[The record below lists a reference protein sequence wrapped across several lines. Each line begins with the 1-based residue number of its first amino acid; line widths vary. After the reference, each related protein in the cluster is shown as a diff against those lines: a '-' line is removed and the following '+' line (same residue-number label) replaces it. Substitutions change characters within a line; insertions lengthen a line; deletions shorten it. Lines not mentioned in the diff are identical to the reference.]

1 MKMFLKLVILV
12 ILLVIG
18 LVIGALWRSG
28 APLNGPPGTAERLR
42 TYLTS
47 NIAET
52 ASHSRFPE
60 LQERHYKLPPDEMLK
75 RVEDT
80 LKGLHWEVT
89 AADPR
94 QRIVQAVVTTELLG
108 FEDDF
113 TVTIHPRHGNSSR
126 LAIRSASRVG
136 QADFGANI
144 GHILVFFAALEQ
156 GLPADTSAK
165 P

>member
-1 MKMFLKLVILV
+1 MKMFLKLFVLV
-12 ILLVIG
+12 ILLIIG

-28 APLNGPPGTAERLR
+28 APLNDPPGTAERLR
-42 TYLTS
+42 TYFTT
-47 NIAET
+47 NVAET

-60 LQERHYKLPPDEMLK
+60 LQEHHYPLPPDEMLK
-75 RVEDT
+75 RVQDT
-80 LKGLHWEVT
+80 LKKLNWAITTV
-89 AADPR
+89 DPR
-94 QRIVQAVVTTELLG
+94 SRIVQAVVTTELLG

-144 GHILVFFAALEQ
+144 GHILVFFEALNQ
-156 GLPADTSAK
+156 DLPATTSK

>member
-1 MKMFLKLVILV
+1 MFLKLVILV
-12 ILLVIG
+12 ILLFIG
-18 LVIGALWRSG
+18 LIIGALWRSG

-42 TYLTS
+42 TYFTT

-60 LQERHYKLPPDEMLK
+60 LQERHYQIPPDEMLK
-75 RVEDT
+75 RVQDT
-80 LKGLHWEVT
+80 LEGLHWAIVT
-89 AADPR
+89 SDPR
-94 QRIVQAVVTTELLG
+94 SRIVQAVVTTELLG

-113 TVTIHPRHGNSSR
+113 TVTIHPRPGGSSR

-144 GHILVFFAALEQ
+144 GHILAFFEALEQ
-156 GLPADTSAK
+156 GLPADTATK

>member
-1 MKMFLKLVILV
+1 MKMFLKLIVLL

-60 LQERHYKLPPDEMLK
+60 LQERHYQLPPDEMLK
-75 RVEDT
+75 QVQDT
-80 LKGLHWEVT
+80 LKGLNWAISTE
-89 AADPR
+89 DPR
-94 QRIVQAVVTTELLG
+94 RRIVQAVVTTELLG

-113 TVTIHPRHGNSSR
+113 TVTVHPRHGNSSR

-144 GHILVFFAALEQ
+144 GHILAFFEALEQ
-156 GLPADTSAK
+156 DLPADAAAK

>member
-1 MKMFLKLVILV
+1 MKMFLKLIVLL

-18 LVIGALWRSG
+18 LVVGALWRSG
-28 APLNGPPGTAERLR
+28 APLNAPPGTAERLR
-42 TYLTS
+42 TYLTT

-60 LQERHYKLPPDEMLK
+60 LQERYYQLAPDKMLK
-75 RVEDT
+75 QVQDT
-80 LKGLHWEVT
+80 LEGLGWEVT
-89 AADPR
+89 ATDPR
-94 QRIVQAVVTTELLG
+94 SRIVQAVVTTELLG

-144 GHILVFFAALEQ
+144 GHILAFFEALEQ
-156 GLPADTSAK
+156 GLPADTATK